1 MNSKNNLKG
10 LMAIGIS
17 DILGT
22 GATAIFWFYLASII
36 SPDQYGEIFFYLAIA
51 SIISSIA
58 LFATK
63 NTITV
68 YVAKKIPLQSTLYFI
83 SLCGTFIAS
92 LVIIMWFYRI
102 DVGLVI
108 VGYGLYGLAI
118 GELLGRKLFNSYSK
132 YVLLQKFSVVLLG
145 ISFFYIFGVNGIL
158 YAIALS
164 YSAYTIIVY
173 KGLTKNVLN
182 FSLLKQHI
190 GFVTNN
196 YSISIAQISRSQ
208 IDKLMIPI
216 ILSFSILGH
225 YALALQI
232 MGMLNLF
239 SGIVFKFILPYDAT
253 GKSNLKIKLFTVL
266 ISICLAISGIVLA
279 PILVPILFPEY
290 VEAITAIQIMS
301 ITVFPTSIMFILT
314 SKLLGL
320 EKSKYVLISKLI
332 SIIII
337 SSSMIVLGTL
347 FELTGLALAY
357 LIATS
362 ADAISLSV
370 FSYLINKKNY

>member
-10 LMAIGIS
+10 LTAIGIS

-22 GATAIFWFYLASII
+22 GITAIFWFYLITLI
-36 SPDQYGEIFFYLAIA
+36 KPDQFGEIHFYLAIA
-51 SIISSIA
+51 SIASSLV
-58 LFATK
+58 LFSATK
-63 NTITV
+63 TITV
-68 YVAKKIPLQSTLYFI
+68 FVAKKIPLQSTLYFI
-83 SLCGTFIAS
+83 SLCATFIAS
-92 LVIIMWFYRI
+92 LVIMVWFYRV
-102 DVGLVI
+102 DLNLVLVGFVLN
-108 VGYGLYGLAI
+108 GLAI
-118 GELLGRKLFNSYSK
+118 GELLGRKRFISYSK
-132 YVLLQKFSVVLLG
+132 YVLLQKILIVLIG

-164 YSAYTIIVY
+164 YTGYIIIVY
-173 KGLTKNVLN
+173 KGLRNNILN
-182 FSLLKQHI
+182 FSLFRQHI
-190 GFVTNN
+190 GFMTSN
-196 YSISIAQISRSQ
+196 YFVDITQISRSQ
-208 IDKLMIPI
+208 IDKLIIPI
-216 ILSFSILGH
+216 ILSFTILGH

-232 MGMLNLF
+232 MSMLNLF

-253 GKSNLKIKLFTVL
+253 GESNLKIKLFTVL

-301 ITVFPTSIMFILT
+301 ITVFPASIMFILT

-332 SIIII
+332 SLILI

-357 LIATS
+357 LISTS
-362 ADAISLSV
+362 ADAISLSA
-370 FSYLINKKNY
+370 FSYLINKKNL